1 MQNGDI
7 IRIFKKTIHNIPRNY
22 MSVAYVLLVIVVVTL
37 LMAVKVVPQQS
48 AYIMERL
55 GRFHGVLQP
64 GISFIIPFFD
74 RIAYKHSLKE
84 KALDIPEQ
92 ICITK
97 DNVQV
102 RMDGVI
108 FIQVIDPQKASYGI
122 NDYNFAVS
130 QLAQT
135 TMRSEIGKLDLDR
148 TFEERMTINRA
159 VVQAIDEAA
168 ISWGVKVLRYEIKN
182 ITPPQSVLV
191 AMEKQMQ
198 AERERR
204 AVILQSDG
212 EKQAA
217 INLAEGQKQK
227 VVLESEGLRAR
238 QINEAEGEAA
248 ALLSVAEATAQ
259 SIRLV
264 AGAINTEGGMD
275 AVQLKVAENLVE
287 QFGKL
292 AKTNNT
298 LILPANFADMG
309 SLIASAMSVVK
320 SESNKK

>member
-1 MQNGDI
+1 MI
-7 IRIFKKTIHNIPRNY
+7 ALI
-22 MSVAYVLLVIVVVTL
+22 VLLVLVVIGI
-37 LMAVKVVPQQS
+37 LMTVKVVPQQN
-48 AYIMERL
+48 AYVVERL
-55 GRFHGVLQP
+55 GKFDSVLEP
-64 GISFIIPFFD
+64 GINFVIPFFD
-74 RIAYKHSLKE
+74 RVAYKFTLKE
-84 KALDIPEQ
+84 AAIDIPEQ
-92 ICITK
+92 ICITN

-108 FIQVIDPQKASYGI
+108 FIQVIDAKKAAYGI
-122 NDYNFAVS
+122 ANYTFAVT

-135 TMRSEIGKLDLDR
+135 TMRSEIGKLALDK

-159 VVQAIDEAA
+159 VVEAIDEAA
-168 ISWGVKVLRYEIKN
+168 TGWGVKVLRYEIKN
-182 ITPPQSVLV
+182 ITPPQSVLM

-217 INLAEGQKQK
+217 INVAEGQKQK
-227 VVLESEGLRAR
+227 VVLESEGIRER
-238 QINEAEGEAA
+238 QINEAQGEASA
-248 ALLSVAEATAQ
+248 ILSVAEATAE

-264 AGAINTEGGMD
+264 AEAIQRQGGME
-275 AVQLKVAENLVE
+275 AVQLRVADNLVE

-292 AKTNNT
+292 ARTNNT

-309 SLIASAMSVVK
+309 SMIAAAMTVVK
-320 SESNKK
+320 HEVPKP

>member
-1 MQNGDI
+1 M
-7 IRIFKKTIHNIPRNY
+7 IPLI
-22 MSVAYVLLVIVVVTL
+22 VLLVLVVL
-37 LMAVKVVPQQS
+37 AILMTVKVVPQQS
-48 AYIMERL
+48 AYVVERL
-55 GRFHGVLQP
+55 GKFYAVLQP
-64 GISFIIPFFD
+64 GINFIIPFFD
-74 RIAYKHSLKE
+74 RAAYKYTLKE
-84 KALDIPEQ
+84 SAIDIPEQ
-92 ICITK
+92 ICITN

-108 FIQVIDPQKASYGI
+108 FIQVIDAKKAAYGI
-122 NDYNFAVS
+122 SNYTFAVT

-135 TMRSEIGKLDLDR
+135 TMRSEIGKLALDK

-159 VVQAIDEAA
+159 VVEAIDEAA
-168 ISWGVKVLRYEIKN
+168 TGWGVKVLRYEIKN
-182 ITPPQSVLV
+182 ITPPQSVLM

-217 INLAEGQKQK
+217 INVAEGQKQK
-227 VVLESEGLRAR
+227 VVLESEGIRER
-238 QINEAEGEAA
+238 QINEAQGEASA
-248 ALLSVAEATAQ
+248 ILSVAEATAE

-264 AGAINTEGGMD
+264 AAAIQNEGGME
-275 AVQLKVAENLVE
+275 AVQLRVADNLVE

-309 SLIASAMSVVK
+309 SMIAAAMTVVK
-320 SESNKK
+320 TDLPTSK

>member
-1 MQNGDI
+1 M
-7 IRIFKKTIHNIPRNY
+7 TPLL
-22 MSVAYVLLVIVVVTL
+22 VLLVLVVLTI
-37 LMAVKVVPQQS
+37 LMTVKVIPQQS

-55 GRFHGVLQP
+55 GKFYAVLQP
-64 GISFIIPFFD
+64 GINFIIPFFD
-74 RIAYKHSLKE
+74 RIAYKYTLKE
-84 KALDIPEQ
+84 TAVDIPEQ
-92 ICITK
+92 ICITR

-108 FIQVIDPQKASYGI
+108 FIQVIDPKKAAYGI
-122 NDYNFAVS
+122 ADYTFAVI

-135 TMRSEIGKLDLDR
+135 TMRSEIGKLDLDK

-159 VVQAIDEAA
+159 VVQSIDDAA
-168 ISWGVKVLRYEIKN
+168 IGWGVKVLRYEIKN
-182 ITPPQSVLV
+182 ITPPQSVLI

-217 INLAEGQKQK
+217 INVAEGQKQK
-227 VVLESEGLRAR
+227 AVLESEGLRLR

-248 ALLSVAEATAQ
+248 ALKSVAEATAE
-259 SIRLV
+259 SIKMV
-264 AGAINTEGGMD
+264 AAAIQTEGGME
-275 AVQLKVAENLVE
+275 AVQLKVADNYVE

-292 AKTNNT
+292 AKAGNT
-298 LILPANFADMG
+298 MILPANFADMG
-309 SLIASAMSVVK
+309 AMIAAAMSIVK
-320 SESNKK
+320 SSEPKK

>member
-1 MQNGDI
+1 MI
-7 IRIFKKTIHNIPRNY
+7 ALI
-22 MSVAYVLLVIVVVTL
+22 VLLVLVVL
-37 LMAVKVVPQQS
+37 AILMAVKVVPQQT
-48 AYIMERL
+48 AYVVERL
-55 GRFHGVLQP
+55 GKFYAVLQP
-64 GISFIIPFFD
+64 GINFIIPFFD
-74 RIAYKHSLKE
+74 RVAYKYTLKE
-84 KALDIPEQ
+84 SAIDIPEQ
-92 ICITK
+92 ICITN

-108 FIQVIDPQKASYGI
+108 FIQVIDAKKAAYGI
-122 NDYNFAVS
+122 SNYTFAVT

-135 TMRSEIGKLDLDR
+135 TMRSEIGKLALDK

-159 VVQAIDEAA
+159 VVDAIDEAA
-168 ISWGVKVLRYEIKN
+168 TGWGVKVLRYEIKN
-182 ITPPQSVLV
+182 ITPPQSVLM

-217 INLAEGQKQK
+217 INVAEGQKQK
-227 VVLESEGLRAR
+227 AVLESEGIRER
-238 QINEAEGEAA
+238 QINEAQGEASA
-248 ALLSVAEATAQ
+248 ILSVAQATAE

-264 AGAINTEGGMD
+264 AASIQNDGGME
-275 AVQLKVAENLVE
+275 AVQLRVADNLVE

-309 SLIASAMSVVK
+309 SMIAAAMTVVK
-320 SESNKK
+320 TDLPKSK